1 MDPTLRPEEVPPPH
15 TPHAFTPEGNPSFA
29 NLPSVGETLHGFV
42 LIRELG
48 RGSFA
53 RVFLARQTALDR
65 LVALKVSQNMG
76 QEART
81 LAGLEHDH
89 IVRVFSEEVD
99 EGRDLCLMCMQYVP
113 GTTLANVIADTV
125 IMERAAMTV
134 LASSSVPRHEAP
146 MLRPTVSVPAASES
160 IRSKQSI
167 PAGQAIL
174 ELVDSQNADDVLL
187 DLAALRDRDRL
198 KSLDLLETVC
208 WMGARLAEALA
219 YAHARGVLHRDVKPA
234 NILINRYGRPLLLD
248 FNVSATCAPLGT
260 SFGKG
265 TVGGTLGYMAPEHI
279 DAFNPDTFIPAEA
292 VDARSDIY
300 SLGVVLYELLTGRLP
315 FPVVPAGRPCEILH
329 AMADARRSGPPP
341 LDPSL
346 NAPPMFDR
354 ILARCLAGKPSARYD
369 NAGDLSA
376 DLRNCL
382 RMQRVQ
388 RDLPRGYFVTPL
400 AVRYPFL
407 VGLFLVMLPQI
418 LATFVNIAYNWSR
431 IVGHL
436 NDHLQQMFWVVAG
449 CYNLVL
455 YPFTLAMYLRQVL
468 PVFRVWRTL
477 ASTEPISGTLVDAAR
492 RRALGVPRWG
502 IGLSANAWFL
512 GGVVFPV
519 ALHFCGPGNST
530 VDDGDLGNLTAN
542 DALHFAISFTLSGI
556 IAMTYCV
563 IAMEYIVLRVLY
575 PGLWLDARDM
585 RAVAQEELRPAG
597 RRLFLW
603 QFLAVII
610 PIIGAILMIQ
620 GTRDDRTF
628 RLLVTG
634 LLCLGMVGLGV
645 TLVTAGILRETIAVL
660 VSGRGDK
667 VTR

>member
-1 MDPTLRPEEVPPPH
+1 MSWT
-15 TPHAFTPEGNPSFA
+15 
-29 NLPSVGETLHGFV
+29 NLPSVGESLHGFE

-53 RVFLARQTALDR
+53 RVFLARQTTLDR
-65 LVALKVSQNMG
+65 LVALKVSPNMG

-89 IVRVFSEEVD
+89 IVRVFSEETD
-99 EGRDLCLMCMQYVP
+99 LNRDLCLICMQYVP
-113 GTTLANVIADTV
+113 GTTLSKVIADTV
-125 IMERAAMTV
+125 LVERAAMTV
-134 LASSSVPRHEAP
+134 LASSSLPRQAVPTSFPGSAPGIPEA
-146 MLRPTVSVPAASES
+146 
-160 IRSKQSI
+160 IRAKQTI

-198 KSLDLLETVC
+198 QSLDLLETVC

-248 FNVSATCAPLGT
+248 FNVSASAAPLGS

-265 TVGGTLGYMAPEHI
+265 TVGGTLAYMAPEHI
-279 DAFNPDTFIPAEA
+279 DAFNPDNFTPAEA

-315 FPVVPAGRPCEILH
+315 FPALPAGPLGQILQV
-329 AMADARRSGPPP
+329 MADARRNGPPP
-341 LDPSL
+341 IDPTL
-346 NAPPMFDR
+346 EAPPMFDR
-354 ILARCLAGKPSARYD
+354 ILARCLAGNPSARYS
-369 NAGDLSA
+369 NAGDLAS

-388 RDLPRGYFVTPL
+388 RDLPKGFFVTPF

-407 VGLFLVMLPQI
+407 VGLLLVLLPHL
-418 LATFVNIAYNWSR
+418 LATVVNIAYNDSR
-431 IVGHL
+431 IVKHL
-436 NDHLQQMFWVVAG
+436 SDEQQALFPVVTVL
-449 CYNLVL
+449 YNLVM
-455 YPFTLAMYLRQVL
+455 YPFTLVMYLRQVV
-468 PVFRVWRTL
+468 PVFRVWRKL
-477 ASTEPISGTLVDAAR
+477 ASTEPIASLLVDAAR

-502 IGLSANAWFL
+502 ICLSANAWFL
-512 GGVVFPV
+512 GGIVFPV
-519 ALHFCGPGNST
+519 ALRFCAPGT
-530 VDDGDLGNLTAN
+530 LKLDDT
-542 DALHFAISFTLSGI
+542 LHFAISFTLSGL
-556 IAMTYCV
+556 IAMTYSV
-563 IAMEYIVLRVLY
+563 IAMEFIVLRVLY
-575 PGLWLDARDM
+575 PGLWLDARNM

-597 RRLFLW
+597 RRLVLW

-610 PIIGAILMIQ
+610 PLIGAILMIQ
-620 GTRDDRTF
+620 GSPDTVDPGYYRTF

-634 LLCLGMVGLGV
+634 LLSLGMVGLGL
-645 TLVTAGILRETIAVL
+645 TLLAAGILRDTIAVL
-660 VSGRGDK
+660 ISGTPTHSSRRPAPDTTIQ
-667 VTR
+667 TRKTI